1 MVVAAVNA
9 EVEVAP
15 PAEVAA
21 TEVAAGVAAAESAA
35 AAEAAAARQAHPPR
49 AAADRI
55 TLPAIHPTH
64 RLDLPVRAVR
74 QSDGPAAIVLFRA
87 AARAERNLAEPAE

>member
-1 MVVAAVNA
+1 MVVVAVNA
-9 EVEVAP
+9 VVGVAP
-15 PAEVAA
+15 RAEVGVA
-21 TEVAAGVAAAESAA
+21 TEVAGVSAA

-55 TLPAIHPTH
+55 ALPAIHPTH
-64 RLDLPVRAVR
+64 RLDLPVRAAR

>member
-9 EVEVAP
+9 EVGVAP

-35 AAEAAAARQAHPPR
+35 EAAAARQAHPPR

-55 TLPAIHPTH
+55 ALRAIHPTH
-64 RLDLPVRAVR
+64 RLDLPVRALR